1 MLISRIYAILGI
13 STMTG
18 IMCFQEMTKKGIVL
32 TNFTR
37 SMVHSDEPVTEIIK
51 SKAIKVNEKVESL
64 K

>member
-18 IMCFQEMTKKGIVL
+18 IMCFQEMTKKGIVF
-32 TNFTR
+32 TNFTK
-37 SMVHSDEPVTEIIK
+37 SMVHSDEPVSEIIRSK
-51 SKAIKVNEKVESL
+51 VSKANEKVVSL

>member
-1 MLISRIYAILGI
+1 
-13 STMTG
+13 MTG